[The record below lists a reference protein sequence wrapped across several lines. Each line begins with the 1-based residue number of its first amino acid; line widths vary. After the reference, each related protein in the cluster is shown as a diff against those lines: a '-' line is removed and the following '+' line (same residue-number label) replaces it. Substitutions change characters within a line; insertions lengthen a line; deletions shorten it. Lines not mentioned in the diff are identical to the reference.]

1 VPRPVTVDWNAGEI
15 EFERR
20 FVNEESVL
28 KDCVREDTDVLYKVD
43 IELCVVP
50 TRVEKVENPS
60 LITAVEI
67 SLVCMS

>member
-1 VPRPVTVDWNAGEI
+1 MIDESRVNEI

-20 FVNEESVL
+20 FVTEESVL
-28 KDCVREDTDVLYKVD
+28 NVCVREDTDVLYNVD

-50 TRVEKVENPS
+50 TSVENVENPS

-67 SLVCMS
+67 SFVNILREYI